1 MSTPAT
7 LPSRTAPGLIEENRV
22 ALAQLRRLVDDLAPE
37 AYRRVFGV
45 QGRHTLGKHVRHII
59 DHYEALIDGL
69 EAGAETLDYEQR
81 RRDPAFEAW
90 PQEAARRLA
99 ALEAWLSSL
108 EGQASPERLT
118 LRYCQDAG
126 ASDRGAP
133 PDPDGVA
140 RNEACL
146 ALPSSLA
153 RELAFLASH
162 TVHHMAIIGLLAE
175 QVGIA
180 LPASFGVHPST
191 LRHWRREAVSAPGR
205 PSPSSAISPSWLAP

>member
-1 MSTPAT
+1 M
-7 LPSRTAPGLIEENRV
+7 
-22 ALAQLRRLVDDLAPE
+22 ALAQLNSLVDDLTPE

-45 QGRHTLGKHVRHII
+45 HGRHTLGKHVRHII

-81 RRDPAFEAW
+81 RRDPALEAW
-90 PQEAARRLA
+90 PDEAARRLA

-108 EGQASPERLT
+108 QGQASPECLT
-118 LRYCQDAG
+118 LRHCQDAD
-126 ASDRGAP
+126 A
-133 PDPDGVA
+133 PDPDRVA
-140 RNEACL
+140 DDEARL

-175 QVGIA
+175 QIGIA

-191 LRHWRREAVSAPGR
+191 LRHWQREAAA
-205 PSPSSAISPSWLAP
+205 SSGVQRRVG

>member
-1 MSTPAT
+1 MSTPAS
-7 LPSRTAPGLIEENRV
+7 LPSRTAPGLIEENRL
-22 ALAQLRRLVDDLAPE
+22 ALAQLRSLVDDLAPE

-45 QGRHTLGKHVRHII
+45 HGRHTLGKHVRHII

-81 RRDPAFEAW
+81 RRDPTLEAW
-90 PQEAARRLA
+90 PDEAARRLA

-108 EGQASPERLT
+108 QGQASPKRLT
-118 LRYCQDAG
+118 LRHCQDAG
-126 ASDRGAP
+126 APDPGRGA
-133 PDPDGVA
+133 DGEM
-140 RNEACL
+140 RL

-175 QVGIA
+175 QIGIA

-191 LRHWRREAVSAPGR
+191 LRHWQREAASAPSG
-205 PSPSSAISPSWLAP
+205 PSPYPAIAPSWSAP

>member
-1 MSTPAT
+1 MPIPAT
-7 LPSRTAPGLIEENRV
+7 LPSRTAPGLIEENRM
-22 ALAQLRRLVDDLAPE
+22 ALAQLNSLLDDLAPE

-45 QGRHTLGKHVRHII
+45 HGRHTLGKHVRHII

-81 RRDPAFEAW
+81 RRDPALEAR
-90 PQEAARRLA
+90 PDEAARRLA
-99 ALEAWLSSL
+99 ALDTWLSSL
-108 EGQASPERLT
+108 QGQASPERLT
-118 LRYCQDAG
+118 LRHCQDADAP
-126 ASDRGAP
+126 ASDR
-133 PDPDGVA
+133 VA
-140 RNEACL
+140 DDEARL

-175 QVGIA
+175 QIGIA

-191 LRHWRREAVSAPGR
+191 LRHWQREAATAPGA
-205 PSPSSAISPSWLAP
+205 PSPSSAMLPSWSAP

>member
-1 MSTPAT
+1 MSSPAT
-7 LPSRTAPGLIEENRV
+7 LPSRTAPGLIEENRL

-69 EAGAETLDYEQR
+69 AAGAETLDYERR
-81 RRDPAFEAW
+81 RRDPALEAS
-90 PQEAARRLA
+90 PDEAARRLV

-108 EGQASPERLT
+108 QGQASPECLT
-118 LRYCQDAG
+118 LRHCQDAG
-126 ASDRGAP
+126 A
-133 PDPDGVA
+133 PDHDGFA
-140 RNEACL
+140 DGERRL

-191 LRHWRREAVSAPGR
+191 LRHWQREAVSAPGR
-205 PSPSSAISPSWLAP
+205 PSPSSAISPSWSAP

>member
-7 LPSRTAPGLIEENRV
+7 LPSRTASGLIEENRL
-22 ALAQLRRLVDDLAPE
+22 ALAQLNSLVDDLAPE

-45 QGRHTLGKHVRHII
+45 HGRHTLGKHVRHII

-69 EAGAETLDYEQR
+69 EAGAETLDYEPR
-81 RRDPAFEAW
+81 RRDPALETW
-90 PQEAARRLA
+90 PDEAARRLA

-108 EGQASPERLT
+108 TGQSSPERLT
-118 LRYCQDAG
+118 LRHGQDAG
-126 ASDRGAP
+126 A
-133 PDPDGVA
+133 PDPDRVA
-140 RNEACL
+140 DDEARL

-175 QVGIA
+175 QIGIA

-191 LRHWRREAVSAPGR
+191 LRHWQREAASERGAPL
-205 PSPSSAISPSWLAP
+205 PSSAAASF